1 MRAAIVGGALM
12 MGLTWAPSGA
22 PGAVTAGAPAA
33 APARDR
39 AACPHHAI
47 PSRASA
53 LRAWV
58 PGATPVR
65 ARLGQ
70 PAQRASLTADGSW
83 RLVLR
88 AHPTA
93 HGCLLRVRLAR
104 RPNTAHGWVA
114 ADRVVVRRTRWRVE
128 VRRAARR
135 ATLLHG
141 GRVVARW
148 KVVVGKPSTPT
159 PRGLFAIQAGYR
171 TPSSSFAGAWIL
183 ALTAHSDVL
192 TTFEGGDGQVALHG
206 RGGAS
211 LNDPLGTAASHG
223 CVRFDNR
230 AIGTIV
236 RRVGRADLPGTP
248 VAIR

>member
-1 MRAAIVGGALM
+1 MRAAILVAGTLM
-12 MGLTWAPSGA
+12 MGMPCAL
-22 PGAVTAGAPAA
+22 PGATEAA
-33 APARDR
+33 ATRARGM
-39 AACPHHAI
+39 CPHPAI

-58 PGATPVR
+58 PAATPVR

-70 PAQRASLTADGSW
+70 PAARAPLTAYGAW

-93 HGCLLRVRLAR
+93 HGCLLRVRLDR

-114 ADRVVVRRTRWRVE
+114 AERVVVRRTRWRIE

-135 ATLLHG
+135 ATLLHD
-141 GRVVARW
+141 GRAVARW

-159 PRGLFAIQAGYR
+159 PRGLFAIQASYR

-183 ALTAHSDVL
+183 ALSAHSEVL
-192 TTFEGGDGQVALHG
+192 TTYDGGDGQVALHG

-211 LNDPLGTAASHG
+211 LEDPLGTAASHG

-230 AIGTIV
+230 AIGALV

-248 VAIR
+248 VSIT